1 MIAQIPPDWT
11 EAEATDANKV
21 RAHYRWVCSQALG
34 QDLQDLQVTWG
45 GTSSF
50 TLRPSMTT
58 EPGRGNV
65 IPVGDATGNNTF
77 LVGAGTVGGAQ
88 EAYIVA
94 QMVGRMNGAGSLSD
108 AEKALRIGARDT
120 YRAAAAWHQRGP
132 ASAKEE
138 LSIRELVRDN
148 VTTPCAVRGASW
160 VASV

>member
-1 MIAQIPPDWT
+1 
-11 EAEATDANKV
+11 
-21 RAHYRWVCSQALG
+21 
-34 QDLQDLQVTWG
+34 
-45 GTSSF
+45 
-50 TLRPSMTT
+50 
-58 EPGRGNV
+58 
-65 IPVGDATGNNTF
+65 
-77 LVGAGTVGGAQ
+77 
-88 EAYIVA
+88 
-94 QMVGRMNGAGSLSD
+94 MVGRMNGAGSLSD